1 MMYNITM
8 VAGARP
14 NFIKLAPIV
23 WAVDKA
29 KESNLNICCKL
40 VYVGKEDDPTLESSL
55 FCDLQIPRPDVF
67 LGVDC
72 EGLNELTGQVMGAFD
87 RYLNEVKTDA
97 VIVVDD
103 LASTMA
109 VAIVCKKRG
118 VTLAHLVA
126 GTRSFDF
133 TMPKEVNRLV
143 IDGLSDLLFTAGEG
157 ASSIVSRE
165 GAELQKV
172 YMVGNILID
181 TLRHNYNRFTRPQCL
196 DSLNIVDGSYIVFTI
211 NRKALLSNI
220 DYLKQMIDAISLN
233 VGDTK
238 VIAPLRGL
246 AHDTI
251 APLVADRPNFH
262 LVDSMSYLDFG
273 YLTAHARG
281 IVTDSGNV
289 AEEATFNNVP
299 CITLNDYT
307 EHIETVSQGTN
318 VLVGSDIEK
327 LLLALE
333 GIISNNWKVASLPER
348 WDGRTADRILK
359 IICSSC

>member
-1 MMYNITM
+1 MTYNITM

-14 NFIKLAPIV
+14 NFIKLAPIA
-23 WAVDKA
+23 WAVSKA
-29 KESNLNICCKL
+29 KEAGEDIDCKL
-40 VYVGKEDDPTLESSL
+40 VYVGKENDPTLEPSL
-55 FCDLQIPRPDVF
+55 FSDLQIQRPDVF

-72 EGLNELTGQVMGAFD
+72 ESLNELTGQTMGAFD
-87 RYLNEVKTDA
+87 RYLDTVKTDA

-118 VTLAHLVA
+118 VKLAHLVA

-133 TMPKEVNRLV
+133 SMPKEVNRLV
-143 IDGLSDLLFTAGEG
+143 IDGLSDLLFTAGAG

-172 YMVGNILID
+172 YMVGNIIID
-181 TLRHNYNRFTRPQCL
+181 TLRQNHTRFTRPKCL
-196 DSLNIVDGSYIVFTI
+196 EKIGVADGAYFVFTI
-211 NRKALLSNI
+211 NRKALLTNS
-220 DYLKQMIDAISLN
+220 DYLRQMIGSLSER
-233 VGDTK
+233 VGDSP

-246 AHDTI
+246 ARETI
-251 APLVADRPNFH
+251 APMVADKPNIH
-262 LVDSMSYLDFG
+262 IVESMGYLDFG
-273 YLTAHARG
+273 YLTAHAKG
-281 IVTDSGNV
+281 IVTDSGNI

-318 VLVGSDIEK
+318 TLVGYDISK
-327 LLLALE
+327 LQSSLDDIVA
-333 GIISNNWKVASLPER
+333 GKWKRSSLPDR
-348 WDGRTADRILK
+348 WDGRTADRILQ
-359 IICSSC
+359 IITTN

>member
-1 MMYNITM
+1 MTYNITM

-14 NFIKLAPIV
+14 NFIKLAPIA
-23 WAVDKA
+23 WAVSKA
-29 KESNLNICCKL
+29 KEAGEDIDCKL
-40 VYVGKEDDPTLESSL
+40 VYVGKEDDPTLEPSL
-55 FCDLQIPRPDVF
+55 FSDLQIQHPDVF

-72 EGLNELTGQVMGAFD
+72 ESLNELTGQTMGAFD
-87 RYLNEVKTDA
+87 RYLDTVKTDA

-118 VTLAHLVA
+118 VKLAHLVA

-133 TMPKEVNRLV
+133 SMPKEVNRLV
-143 IDGLSDLLFTAGEG
+143 IDGLSDLLFTAGAG

-172 YMVGNILID
+172 YMVGNIIID
-181 TLRHNYNRFTRPQCL
+181 TLRQNYTRFTRPKCL
-196 DSLNIVDGSYIVFTI
+196 EKIGVADGAYFVFTI
-211 NRKALLSNI
+211 NRKALLTNS
-220 DYLKQMIDAISLN
+220 DYLRKMIGSLSER
-233 VGDTK
+233 VGDLP

-246 AHDTI
+246 AHETI
-251 APLVADRPNFH
+251 APMVADKPNIH
-262 LVDSMSYLDFG
+262 IVESMGYLDFG
-273 YLTAHARG
+273 YLTAHAKG
-281 IVTDSGNV
+281 IVTDSGNI

-318 VLVGSDIEK
+318 TLVGYDISK
-327 LLLALE
+327 LQSSLDDIVA
-333 GIISNNWKVASLPER
+333 GKWKRSSLPDR
-348 WDGRTADRILK
+348 WDGRTADRILQ
-359 IICSSC
+359 IITTN